1 MAKKKLKIWLS
12 ATAISDDDLG
22 QLDAILSKNYQI
34 VYSNELILKA
44 ANNFDLKKH
53 LNELKKCDLFLGLI
67 NPKLYNLNIDIDNIY
82 LEEIKTAIALN
93 MPYWYSV
100 HRDVTFTRNLLNDVF
115 LNAKNE
121 IQSKNK
127 YFFDVRTLDI
137 YKEILNQKPSD
148 IGYHAPNVFY
158 RLDDLIN
165 KFDNTI
171 FYQATKEK
179 LKLMVASTV
188 YGFEDQLSKIVNDI
202 EHKKIKKG
210 NDIEYKKFNVLN
222 SFYGSIKVN
231 PQLSNLENCLQ
242 AAQETDWFMGI
253 VRPYYGTGNIN
264 TKNITF
270 EEIKTAI
277 GGNKPRWFF
286 IHRDVT
292 FASDIVD
299 KIVVNKKDKD
309 AKDKNE
315 LKNNRYIDQ
324 KAIDLYNHVI
334 KDYETDLELRNG
346 NWAQEFFETSEALI
360 YIQSQF
366 LDFNF
371 INNLL
376 NTNENGR

>member
-1 MAKKKLKIWLS
+1 MATKKLKIWFS
-12 ATAISDDDLG
+12 ATDILDADLG
-22 QLDAILSKNYQI
+22 QFEAILSKNYQI
-34 VYSNELILKA
+34 VYSNQLILKA
-44 ANNFDLKKH
+44 ANNFDVEKH
-53 LNELKKCDLFLGLI
+53 LEELKKCDLFLGLI
-67 NPKLYNLNIDIDNIY
+67 NPKLSNLNINIDNIY
-82 LEEIKTAIALN
+82 LEEIKTAMALN

-115 LNAKNE
+115 LNAKNK

-148 IGYHAPNVFY
+148 IGYHAPTVFF
-158 RLDDLIN
+158 RLDDLI
-165 KFDNTI
+165 KQFDLTI
-171 FYQATKEK
+171 FNQTVKGK

-202 EHKKIKKG
+202 SSK
-210 NDIEYKKFNVLN
+210 NFTVLN

-231 PQLSNLENCLQ
+231 PQLSNLDNCLQ
-242 AAQETDWFMGI
+242 AARDTDWFMGI

-264 TKNITF
+264 ALNITF

-292 FASDIVD
+292 FAADILD
-299 KIVVNKKDKD
+299 QIIVNRKDKD

-315 LKNNRYIDQ
+315 LKKNSKIDQ
-324 KAIDLYNHVI
+324 KAIDLYNYVI
-334 KDYETDLELRNG
+334 KDHETDLELRNG

-360 YIQSQF
+360 YIQAQF

-376 NTNENGR
+376 NTDENGR

>member
-34 VYSNELILKA
+34 VYSNELIVKA
-44 ANNFDLKKH
+44 ANNFDLGRH

-67 NPKLYNLNIDIDNIY
+67 NPKLSKLNINVENIY
-82 LEEIKTAIALN
+82 LEEIKTAMALN

-100 HRDVTFTRNLLNDVF
+100 HRDVTFTRNLLKDIF
-115 LNAKNE
+115 INAKNI
-121 IQSKNK
+121 IQSKNI

-171 FYQATKEK
+171 FNNKFKNK
-179 LKLMVASTV
+179 LKIMVASTV

-202 EHKKIKKG
+202 NNKNFK
-210 NDIEYKKFNVLN
+210 VLN

-231 PQLSNLENCLQ
+231 PQLSNLDNCLQ

-270 EEIKTAI
+270 EEIKIAI

-292 FASDIVD
+292 FTSDILD
-299 KIVVNKKDKD
+299 QIVVNKKDKD

-315 LKNNRYIDQ
+315 LKNNRFIDQ

-360 YIQSQF
+360 YIQAQF

-376 NTNENGR
+376 NTDKNGR

>member
-12 ATAISDDDLG
+12 ATSLSENDLG
-22 QLDAILSKNYQI
+22 HLDAILSKNYQI
-34 VYSNELILKA
+34 IYSNERIVKA
-44 ANNFDLKKH
+44 ANNFDLEKH
-53 LNELKKCDLFLGLI
+53 LEELKKCDLFLGLI
-67 NPKLYNLNIDIDNIY
+67 NPKLEKLNINVDNIY
-82 LEEIKTAIALN
+82 LEEIKTAMALN

-115 LNAKNE
+115 LNAKNK

-137 YKEILNQKPSD
+137 YKEILNQKPTD

-165 KFDNTI
+165 KFENTI
-171 FYQATKEK
+171 FYQAIKEK

-202 EHKKIKKG
+202 NNK
-210 NDIEYKKFNVLN
+210 NFNVLN

-231 PQLSNLENCLQ
+231 PQLSNIENCVQ

-264 TKNITF
+264 SKNITF

-277 GGNKPRWFF
+277 GDNKPRWFF

-292 FASDIVD
+292 FAADIID
-299 KIVVNKKDKD
+299 QIVVNKNEKDLD
-309 AKDKNE
+309 IRNE
-315 LKNNRYIDQ
+315 LNYNRFIDQ

-334 KDYETDLELRNG
+334 KHYETDLELRNG

-376 NTNENGR
+376 NTDENGR

>member
-1 MAKKKLKIWLS
+1 MATKKLKIWFS
-12 ATAISDDDLG
+12 ATDILDADLG
-22 QLDAILSKNYQI
+22 QFEAILSKNYQI
-34 VYSNELILKA
+34 VYSNQLILKA
-44 ANNFDLKKH
+44 ANNFDVEKH
-53 LNELKKCDLFLGLI
+53 LEELKKCDLFLGLI
-67 NPKLYNLNIDIDNIY
+67 NPKLSNLNINIDNIY
-82 LEEIKTAIALN
+82 LEEIKTAMALN

-115 LNAKNE
+115 LNAKNK

-137 YKEILNQKPSD
+137 YKEILNQKSGD
-148 IGYHAPNVFY
+148 IGYHAPTVFF
-158 RLDDLIN
+158 RLDDLI
-165 KFDNTI
+165 KQFDLTI
-171 FYQATKEK
+171 FNQTVKGK

-202 EHKKIKKG
+202 SSK
-210 NDIEYKKFNVLN
+210 NFTVLN

-231 PQLSNLENCLQ
+231 PQLSNLDNCLQ
-242 AAQETDWFMGI
+242 AARDTDWFMGI

-264 TKNITF
+264 ALNITF

-292 FASDIVD
+292 FAADILD
-299 KIVVNKKDKD
+299 QIIVNRKDKD

-315 LKNNRYIDQ
+315 LKKNSKIDQ
-324 KAIDLYNHVI
+324 KAIDLYNYVI
-334 KDYETDLELRNG
+334 KDHETDLELRNG

-360 YIQSQF
+360 YIQAQF

-376 NTNENGR
+376 NTDENGR